1 MENVKELIN
10 DEERCLEL
18 DPDEVKG
25 DGEIVETADY
35 FVGQAYNGHIQ
46 VIDKADGSM
55 CMHISCTQML
65 PKERLQAFADR
76 LPAAGCSD
84 TEAYIRAVQAL

>member
-1 MENVKELIN
+1 MEKVKELIN
-10 DEERCLEL
+10 DEEWCLEL

-46 VIDKADGSM
+46 VIDKSTGSM

-76 LPAAGCSD
+76 LEKDGGPSI
-84 TEAYIRAVQAL
+84 EAVQAL